1 MDEIGRTWDRCQ
13 WASGGQRDDVSGGED
28 DGLEPWHFSQ
38 WIGDTGRATG
48 RHRTAVT
55 IETSGGFSGFG
66 LSDSGG
72 QRWATGYQHRSR
84 VAARPVPEAIVAG
97 RPGALL

>member
-1 MDEIGRTWDRCQ
+1 MDGIGRTWDRHQ

-28 DGLEPWHFSQ
+28 DGLPPWHFSQ
-38 WIGDTGRATG
+38 WIGDRGKAE

-55 IETSGGFSGFG
+55 VDTSGGFSGFG

-72 QRWATGYQHRSR
+72 QRWATGYRHRSP
-84 VAARPVPEAIVAG
+84 VATRLVPDAIVAE
-97 RPGALL
+97 RPGAPS